1 MAVLLN
7 TEHPDMTPDMIPAK
21 PAIALLLLA
30 SIAATAH
37 AGVRRHDRD
46 DALYQQLANESQ
58 FDSVI
63 SLQIFDPSGDRFCSA
78 TVISPEWVLTAAHCF
93 DGADTPLTLAQ
104 TDGNFALAA
113 EVIINPNWTPG
124 QVTLG
129 NDLALIRLSTPL
141 SNVPA
146 ATIYSGSNELNAL
159 GYGVGY
165 GLGGNGIS
173 GEIIGTA
180 GIKRAGTNFIDAFGS
195 DRGWNESILITDFDS
210 PTNASESTYGSA
222 IPTDL
227 EYQIARGDSG
237 GALYIQENGQWF
249 LAGVT
254 SFINSIDGNPNGD
267 YGDMSAYTRL
277 SDYNDWINSVIPAP
291 SGLLILSAGMIT
303 ATRRR
308 RA

>member
-1 MAVLLN
+1 
-7 TEHPDMTPDMIPAK
+7 MIPPK
-21 PAIALLLLA
+21 PAISLLLLTTIA
-30 SIAATAH
+30 STTTH

-46 DALYQQLANESQ
+46 DDLYQQLASESQ

-63 SLQIFDPSGDRFCSA
+63 SLQILDPSGDRFCSA
-78 TVISPEWVLTAAHCF
+78 TVINPEWVLTAAHCF
-93 DGADTPLTLAQ
+93 DDTNTPLTVAQ
-104 TDGNFALAA
+104 ADGNFALAS
-113 EVIINPNWTPG
+113 EIVINPNWTPD

-129 NDLALIRLSTPL
+129 NDLALVRLSTPL
-141 SNVPA
+141 NNVSA
-146 ATIYSGSNELNAL
+146 ATIYAGSNELGSL

-165 GLGGNGIS
+165 GLGGNGIT
-173 GEIIGTA
+173 GQITGTA
-180 GIKRAGTNFIDAFGS
+180 GVKRAGTNFIDALGS

-210 PTNASESTYGSA
+210 PIRESESTYGSA

-237 GALYIQENGQWF
+237 GALYIQENGQWY

-277 SDYNDWINSVIPAP
+277 SDYNAWINSVIPAP
-291 SGLLILSAGMIT
+291 SGLLVLSAGMFT